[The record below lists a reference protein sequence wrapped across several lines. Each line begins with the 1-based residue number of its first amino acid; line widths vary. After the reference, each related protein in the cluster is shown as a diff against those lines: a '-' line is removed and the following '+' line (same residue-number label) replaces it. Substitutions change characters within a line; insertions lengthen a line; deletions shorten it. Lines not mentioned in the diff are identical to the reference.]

1 MTSRRQERVNEQLR
15 QEISEIVHREMNDP
29 RLSGVVSFTAV
40 RVSPDLGSANVY
52 FSVFGDQE
60 SRDDALGALNRA
72 SGFVR
77 RELAG
82 RLVMKRTPSLT
93 FYFDDTLDR
102 GNRISE
108 LIDAARISTTQA
120 QSES

>member
-15 QEISEIVHREMNDP
+15 QEISAIVHREMNDP

-40 RVSPDLGSANVY
+40 RVSPDLGAANVF
-52 FSVFGDQE
+52 FSVLGEQK
-60 SRDDALGALNRA
+60 SRDEALDALRNA

-82 RLVMKRTPSLT
+82 RLVLKRTPSLT

-102 GNRISE
+102 GNRIAE
-108 LIDAARISTTQA
+108 LIDAARNSTKQG

>member
-1 MTSRRQERVNEQLR
+1 MISRRQERVNEQLR

-40 RVSPDLGSANVY
+40 RVSPDLGAANVY
-52 FSVFGDQE
+52 FSVFGGQE
-60 SRDDALGALNRA
+60 SRDEAFNALNKA

-82 RLVMKRTPSLT
+82 RLVLKRTPSLT

-102 GNRISE
+102 GNRIAE
-108 LIDAARISTTQA
+108 LIDAARSSTIQD

>member
-29 RLSGVVSFTAV
+29 RLSGVVSFNAV
-40 RVSPDLGSANVY
+40 RVSPDLGAANVY
-52 FSVFGDQE
+52 FSVFGGHE
-60 SRDDALGALNRA
+60 SRGEALDALRRA

-77 RELAG
+77 RQLAG
-82 RLVMKRTPSLT
+82 RLVLKRTPSLT

-102 GNRISE
+102 GNRIAE
-108 LIDAARISTTQA
+108 LIDAARNSTKQG